1 MILKG
6 APLALEDLSL
16 QQLNEIRVTLGQRIS
31 EGLAAAGQEVA
42 CLPAYLPMPSR
53 AVEGRALVVDA
64 GGTNLRVAAV
74 EMRDGVARLLAG
86 PLQGMLP
93 DGRERPTGRKEFF
106 GFHVDLMRQLGVPLD
121 LPLGYCFSYP
131 AEVVASG
138 DARLV
143 RWTKGIQVSGVE
155 GELVGALLREALGVT
170 GEVKVLNDT
179 VAALVG
185 GALLSPERYDAYIG
199 LIVGTGTNMATFLPA
214 AELSKVPGGWTGRMA
229 VNLESGNFH
238 PPHLSPIDDELDAA
252 SDNPGRQ
259 RYEKAVSGYYLPQ
272 LFAMLCPDM
281 QIGPSASSEIVV
293 EWALRAGDERP
304 STVAR
309 WLLRRSAD
317 LVAAGLAAVA
327 DRLAVPRIA
336 IQAEGGLFWKAT
348 GYHDRVGETLGK
360 LLAGSARMDVIHVDD
375 VNLMG
380 AAAAALTAKGA

>member
-1 MILKG
+1 V
-6 APLALEDLSL
+6 EDMSL
-16 QQLNEIRVTLGQRIS
+16 QQLNDIRQALSQRIS
-31 EGLAAAGQEVA
+31 EGLSAPGQQVA
-42 CLPAYLPMPSR
+42 CLPAYLPEPSSK
-53 AVEGRALVVDA
+53 VEGRALVVDA

-74 EMRDGVARLLAG
+74 EMRDGIVRLLAG
-86 PLQGMLP
+86 PLQGVLP
-93 DGRERPTGRKEFF
+93 DGRERPIGRGEFF
-106 GFHVDLMRQLGVPLD
+106 GVHAELARQLGVPLD

-155 GELVGALLREALGVT
+155 GELVGARLREALGAP
-170 GEVKVLNDT
+170 GAVKVLNDT
-179 VAALVG
+179 VAALLG
-185 GALLSPERYDAYIG
+185 GALLCPERYDGYIG
-199 LIVGTGTNMATFLPA
+199 LIVGTGTNMATFLPGS
-214 AELSKVPGGWTGRMA
+214 ELRKLDGSWNGRMA

-238 PPHLSPIDDELDAA
+238 PPHLSVIDDQLDAA

-272 LFAMLCPDM
+272 LFAMLCPDL
-281 QIGPSASSEIVV
+281 QIPAFSSSQLVV
-293 EWALRAGDERP
+293 EWAVRGGDERA
-304 STVAR
+304 SQVAR

-317 LVAAGLAAVA
+317 LVAAGLAAVG
-327 DRLAVPRIA
+327 DRLGVARTA

-348 GYHDRVGETLGK
+348 GYHDRVVETLGK
-360 LLAGSARMDVIHVDD
+360 LLAGSRRMDVIHVDD